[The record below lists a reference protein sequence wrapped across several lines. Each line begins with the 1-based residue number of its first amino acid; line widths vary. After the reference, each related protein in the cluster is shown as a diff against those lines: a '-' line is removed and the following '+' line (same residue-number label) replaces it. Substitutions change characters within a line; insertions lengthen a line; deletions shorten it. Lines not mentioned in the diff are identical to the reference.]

1 MNKPKNILIARTDRI
16 GDVVLTLPLCSII
29 KKHYPES
36 RVSFLLRDYTSTLA
50 KGNSFIDEIIILKEK
65 NGKPLIFENIKLLK
79 NKFDVCIIAYP
90 TFRIAL
96 ILFLSG
102 IKIRIGTGYRWYS
115 FLFNKKIYEHRKDA
129 KYHELEY
136 NVRLLKKIGI
146 DEKVSP
152 NNIHFGIVPSS
163 ESIEKVNILLESKN
177 ISVNKIII
185 IHPGSGGSSV
195 DFPISKMKELTKKI
209 SDELDVEILITGSR
223 NEKELCQTLVVSE
236 KTKNFAGELNLSELI
251 ALIDKCK
258 LLIANSTGPIHIA
271 AALDKFVI
279 GFYPN
284 IITCSEERWGPYTN
298 KKVIF
303 KPNINCNSFQKENR
317 ETNCMN
323 TIDVKDVF
331 EAVKKILNSQQ
342 LDYYELSSE

>member
-29 KKHYPES
+29 KKYFPES
-36 RVSFLLRDYTSTLA
+36 KVSFLLRNYTSALA
-50 KGNSFIDEIIILKEK
+50 KNNSYIDEIIILKEK
-65 NGKPLIFENIKLLK
+65 NGKALIFENIKLLK
-79 NKFDVCIIAYP
+79 KKFDVCIIAYP

-115 FLFNKKIYEHRKDA
+115 FLFNKKIFEHRKDA

-136 NVRLLKKIGI
+136 NVHLLRKIGI

-152 NNIHFGIVPSS
+152 GNVQFGLTPSA
-163 ESIEKVNILLESKN
+163 ESIEKVNELLELRN
-177 ISVNKIII
+177 ISTNKSILIL
-185 IHPGSGGSSV
+185 HPGSGGSSV
-195 DFPISKMKELTKKI
+195 DFPIIKMKELAKKI
-209 SDELDVEILITGSR
+209 SDELDVEILITGSS

-271 AALDKFVI
+271 AALGKFVI
-279 GFYPN
+279 GFYPD
-284 IITCSEERWGPYTN
+284 IVTCSEERWGPYTN

-303 KPNINCNSFQKENR
+303 KPKISCINFQKEI
-317 ETNCMN
+317 NCMD
-323 TIDVKDVF
+323 TIDVEDVY
-331 EAVKKILNSQQ
+331 EAVKKILYGKQ
-342 LDYYELSSE
+342 

>member
-29 KKHYPES
+29 KKYFPES
-36 RVSFLLRDYTSTLA
+36 RVSFLLRNYTSALA
-50 KGNSFIDEIIILKEK
+50 KNNSYIDEIIILKEK
-65 NGKPLIFENIKLLK
+65 NGKALIFENIKLLK

-136 NVRLLKKIGI
+136 NVHLLRKIGI

-152 NNIHFGIVPSS
+152 GNVQFGLTPSA
-163 ESIEKVNILLESKN
+163 ESIQKVNELLELKN
-177 ISVNKIII
+177 ISNNKSVIIL
-185 IHPGSGGSSV
+185 HPGSGGSSV
-195 DFPISKMKELTKKI
+195 DFPIFKMKELAKKI
-209 SDELDVEILITGSR
+209 SDELDAEIIITGSK

-271 AALDKFVI
+271 AALGKFVI
-279 GFYPN
+279 GFYPD
-284 IITCSEERWGPYTN
+284 IVACSEKRWGPYTN
-298 KKVIF
+298 KKIIF
-303 KPNINCNSFQKENR
+303 KPKISCLNFQKENK
-317 ETNCMN
+317 EINCMD
-323 TIDVKDVF
+323 TIDVNDVF
-331 EAVKKILNSQQ
+331 EAVKKILYGKQ
-342 LDYYELSSE
+342 